1 MTVTKKYYFL
11 ILSCLFTL
19 ALFILNKN
27 NSFFWDGVH
36 YGSIEPDFY
45 YCSHFKSIIMP
56 NSIDSGEVPIFA
68 LYIASIWSLFGRTI
82 EISHFAML
90 PFVIGIL
97 YQLYILCLRFFK
109 NEYTNIV
116 MLLLLADTTLL
127 SQFTLVSPD
136 LPLLF
141 FFLLGLNSLFDNR
154 KVVFAISVFFL
165 FINITR
171 GIMLSFCLLLLDIN
185 LIISQI
191 KKGKNVLIE
200 LIKRSLIYLPGFL
213 VFLLFSY
220 HHYIQKGWIL
230 SHQDSPWKDTKVI
243 VDGYGL
249 LFNMALLCWRLIDFG
264 KIMIW
269 IVLLFLLIK
278 LKKQFLIRKESKSLL
293 FLLICLL
300 IFVHI
305 DLIWANNLL
314 AHRYF
319 MPFNIILTLLCATIL
334 FSDLVSNKLK
344 HTATFLMFIS
354 LISGSFWIY
363 PNKIAKGWDATLS
376 HLPYYDLRHQAIEYL
391 VKKQINFKEVDSFF
405 PNVASLNQI
414 DLNGDQRNFDNYDGK
429 SNYVFYS
436 NIYNITDKEYDEIHN
451 LKYYK
456 SIQHFENKGVFI
468 TIYKKIKP

>member
-1 MTVTKKYYFL
+1 MTDTKKYYFL
-11 ILSCLFTL
+11 ILSGLFTL
-19 ALFILNKN
+19 VLFLLHRN

-45 YCSHFKSIIMP
+45 YYSHFKSILMP
-56 NSIDSGEVPIFA
+56 DSIDSGEVPIFA
-68 LYIASIWSLFGRTI
+68 LYIATIWSLFGRTI

-90 PFVIGIL
+90 PFIIGIL
-97 YQLYILCLRFFK
+97 FQLYILCLRFFK
-109 NEYTNIV
+109 NEHINIV
-116 MLLLLADTTLL
+116 MILLLADTTLL

-154 KVVFAISVFFL
+154 KVLLGISIFFL
-165 FINITR
+165 FINIIR

-191 KKGKNVLIE
+191 KKGKNVIVE
-200 LIKRSLIYLPGFL
+200 LIKRSLIYLPGLFA
-213 VFLLFSY
+213 FLLFNYY
-220 HHYIQKGWIL
+220 HYLQKGWML
-230 SHQDSPWKDTKVI
+230 SHQDSPWKDTKVF
-243 VDGYGL
+243 VDGKGL
-249 LFNMALLCWRLIDFG
+249 LFNIAMLCWRLIDFG
-264 KIMIW
+264 KIIIW
-269 IVLLFLLIK
+269 LVLLFLLIK
-278 LKKQFLIRKESKSLL
+278 LKKQFLHRMESKSLL

-300 IFVHI
+300 LFVHV
-305 DLIWANNLL
+305 DMIWANNLL

-319 MPFNIILTLLCATIL
+319 IPFNIILTLLCATIL
-334 FSDLVSNKLK
+334 FSELISKKVKL
-344 HTATFLMFIS
+344 TATFLMLIT

-363 PNKIAKGWDATLS
+363 PNKIAKGWDATLA
-376 HLPYYDLRHQAIEYL
+376 HLPYYDLRHQAIAYL
-391 VKKQINFKEVDSFF
+391 DKKQINFKEVHSFF

-414 DLNGDQRNFDNYDGK
+414 DLNRDLRNFDNYDGK

-451 LKYYK
+451 IKYYK

>member
-19 ALFILNKN
+19 ALFIFNRN

-45 YCSHFKSIIMP
+45 YYSHFKSIIMP
-56 NSIDSGEVPIFA
+56 NGIDSGEVPIFA
-68 LYIASIWSLFGRTI
+68 LYIAAFWSIFGRTLA
-82 EISHFAML
+82 ISHFAML

-97 YQLYILCLRFFK
+97 YQLYILCQRFFK

-127 SQFTLVSPD
+127 SQFTIVSPD

-141 FFLLGLNSLFDNR
+141 LFLLGLNSLFDNR
-154 KVVFAISVFFL
+154 KVLLAISVFFL

-191 KKGKNVLIE
+191 KNGKKVLIE
-200 LIKRSLIYLPGFL
+200 LIKRSLIYLPGLIAFL
-213 VFLLFSY
+213 SFNYY
-220 HHYIQKGWIL
+220 HYLQKCWML
-230 SHQDSPWKDTKVI
+230 SHQDSPWKDTKVF
-243 VDGYGL
+243 VDGKGL
-249 LFNMALLCWRLIDFG
+249 LFNIALLSWRLIDFG
-264 KIMIW
+264 KVMIW
-269 IVLLFLLIK
+269 LVLLFLMIK
-278 LKKQFLIRKESKSLL
+278 LKKQFLNRMESKSLL
-293 FLLICLL
+293 FLLISLL
-300 IFVHI
+300 IFVHV
-305 DLIWANNLL
+305 DMIWANNLL

-319 MPFNIILTLLCATIL
+319 MPFNIILTLFCATIL
-334 FSDLVSNKLK
+334 FSDVISSKLK
-344 HTATFLMFIS
+344 HTATFLILIS

-363 PNKIAKGWDATLS
+363 PNKIAKGWDATLA
-376 HLPYYDLRHQAIEYL
+376 HLPYYDLRHQAIAYL
-391 VKKQINFKEVDSFF
+391 DKKQIDFKEVHSFF
-405 PNVASLNQI
+405 PNVASINQI
-414 DLNGDQRNFDNYDGK
+414 DLNGDPRNFDNYDGK

-451 LKYYK
+451 LEYYK